1 MLSSRLTFLRR
12 SNSKTITHKF
22 DAEVSIG
29 NNFSTSSSSP
39 YLHCIHYPTLTSF
52 HTLSHIIR
60 HSTLHSLH
68 HTNCIFTTSIIIHH
82 PIFAA
87 SQMNPPS
94 WLFHTFVPSRY
105 WYQHLSHRQHWLRH
119 TNYIFTTNIYY
130 HTSSN
135 IRYIINEPTFLAVSY
150 ICSFSL
156 PAFIT

>member
-1 MLSSRLTFLRR
+1 MAVNNENSTNCFLHFMLSSRLTFLRR

-68 HTNCIFTTSIIIHH
+68 HTNCIIIH
-82 PIFAA
+82 
-87 SQMNPPS
+87 
-94 WLFHTFVPSRY
+94 Y
-105 WYQHLSHRQHWLRH
+105 
-119 TNYIFTTNIYY
+119 IYY

-135 IRYIINEPTFLAVSY
+135 IRCITNEPTFLAFSY

-156 PAFIT
+156 LVSAFVTKTTLTASYKLYIYY